1 MGKLDARKE
10 TLKKCLGY
18 FEIEHIDNPCFVAV
32 AVKPKEYYE
41 SFEDNNFNKKHKDI
55 KKGFSGMDFENY
67 TRRILSVNDCNYFE
81 KSPADTTPTARPT
94 VIDGEMQQKVVT
106 KTKFL
111 QFNNKRFYFSDG
123 ITLLPLSHPY
133 FKDLNECKE
142 KKDKGLKNIFGKKN
156 IICLQ

>member
-1 MGKLDARKE
+1 M
-10 TLKKCLGY
+10 
-18 FEIEHIDNPCFVAV
+18 
-32 AVKPKEYYE
+32 
-41 SFEDNNFNKKHKDI
+41 
-55 KKGFSGMDFENY
+55 
-67 TRRILSVNDCNYFE
+67 
-81 KSPADTTPTARPT
+81 
-94 VIDGEMQQKVVT
+94 IDGEMQQKVVT
-106 KTKFL
+106 KTNFL